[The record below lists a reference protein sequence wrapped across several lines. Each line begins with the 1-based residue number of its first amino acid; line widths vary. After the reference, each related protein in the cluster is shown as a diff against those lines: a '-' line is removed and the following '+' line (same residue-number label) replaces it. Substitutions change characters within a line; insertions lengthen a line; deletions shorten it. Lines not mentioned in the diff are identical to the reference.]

1 MVNEDKLNFLN
12 KYIFIK
18 DTQVELIK
26 SDEIIDESVPQLWN
40 QILSMNNPSDRVSRI
55 IQTWK
60 DTIGEELRNTILY
73 LEKFLEDVEVMKIGS
88 RYYMLYSI
96 KSSANKV
103 LYYVGGNPLEE
114 NFNNQEGLKRDW
126 RNLPSKLREFYE
138 NLHDGFYYF
147 PSRSMGIDS
156 IENITYLDDYEWS
169 IIEDEGLTPE
179 IDLSRSYGFFSNG
192 MGMYVV
198 LDLTTP
204 SINKAVL
211 WSAKKAPRYNLD
223 FWAVVDEWTV
233 IGFE

>member
-26 SDEIIDESVPQLWN
+26 SNEFVGDDVPPLWN
-40 QILSMNNPSDRVSRI
+40 QILAMNHSSDRINRI
-55 IQTWK
+55 IQKWK
-60 DTIGEELRNTILY
+60 DIIGEELRNTISY
-73 LEKFLEDVEVMKIGS
+73 LEKFLEDVEVMRIGS

-114 NFNNQEGLKRDW
+114 NFNNHEGLKRDW

-138 NLHDGFYYF
+138 SLHDGFYYF
-147 PSRSMGIDS
+147 PSKSMGIDS

-198 LDLTTP
+198 LDLTTQ